1 MATATIEVLK
11 TNPTTV
17 RIKAKKHELVL
28 NGQMMVEG
36 DSVDLDL
43 TIGDAFP
50 PNYVPIFMQ
59 NQFFCDSFGDKA
71 VTNLLIGIGAVVGG
85 VLVVVDDR
93 VVWVDKSAE

>member
-1 MATATIEVLK
+1 
-11 TNPTTV
+11 
-17 RIKAKKHELVL
+17 
-28 NGQMMVEG
+28 MMVEG

-50 PNYVPIFMQ
+50 PNYVPIEDIHAEPVLLRLVWCAKYWQLERVTLRKPDFIIH
-59 NQFFCDSFGDKA
+59 SGDKA